1 MMSKKWLILIGGLI
15 LFLGMVLVMGT
26 QTRRPANRAAAQPV
40 SVQAPAPSYAP
51 ARTTPVATTAVSQ
64 PSPVPQPA
72 PRPDGVMVDSQPVD
86 TQAAGQLL
94 GFIFL
99 VIVLFVV
106 GVHLGWRQRQQMTH
120 RSYTQPRLA
129 KGM

>member
-1 MMSKKWLILIGGLI
+1 MSKKWLLSIGGLT
-15 LFLGMVLVMGT
+15 LFLVMVLTMGT
-26 QTRRPANRAAAQPV
+26 QTTQLTNMVAVQPV
-40 SVQAPAPSYAP
+40 PVQAPAPSHMP

-72 PRPDGVMVDSQPVD
+72 PRPHGVTVDSHPVD
-86 TQAAGQLL
+86 TRAAGQLS

-99 VIVLFVV
+99 VTVLFVV
-106 GVHLGWRQRQQMTH
+106 GIRLSWHQCPQTTH